1 MVMNPQDEQMNKPRG
16 GLLGLFDKA
25 MKADEDT
32 GLSPL
37 QNFAAALDPL
47 ILKDLRGGEGIRQ
60 QGVQRAA
67 TMSKNKTVDMLR
79 QQGRN
84 DLADA
89 VMNRTIGP
97 KEAFSVMQSEKAA
110 DTAFQRQ
117 KDLAAFSAGLKAPA
131 APKLYSE
138 FAKLNADLQAGNISK
153 DQYNASVQSFLN
165 KNKMSIR
172 PFRDINRK
180 KTKVVTVGSVKIGGD
195 NPISVQSMTNTLTTD
210 IEATINQINQITEA
224 GGDLVR
230 VSCPDKESTQAL
242 KKIIAPKKNLSF
254 SENFF
259 HMCFGK
265 VPEKEIVK
273 AFDVSLI
280 LYAEHSF
287 NVSTFT
293 ARTITSSLSDIHGA
307 ITGAIASLKGPL
319 HGGANEEVMHM
330 MKKIK
335 KPENALKWINN
346 ALKNKEVVM
355 GFGHRV
361 YKSGDS
367 RVPTMREYF
376 GKVAKI
382 KKDKTF
388 EKIYD
393 IVEKVMIKK
402 KNIHPNVDYPTGPTY
417 HLMGFDTDFFTPIF
431 VISRITGWSAH
442 IMEQH
447 AANKLI
453 RPLAKYKGSKHRT
466 VMQLNQR

>member
-1 MVMNPQDEQMNKPRG
+1 MSDDIKKGLMGVTVDETAISKVMPEINSLTYRGYAAQDLCANCQFEEVAYLILNSELPNKKQYKQFLKEEISERSLSKNLINIIKQMPKKSHPMDVARTAVSFM
-16 GLLGLFDKA
+16 GLEDKETTDNSPKANLRKA
-25 MKADEDT
+25 MRI
-32 GLSPL
+32 
-37 QNFAAALDPL
+37 F
-47 ILKDLRGGEGIRQ
+47 
-60 QGVQRAA
+60 
-67 TMSKNKTVDMLR
+67 SKT
-79 QQGRN
+79 
-84 DLADA
+84 
-89 VMNRTIGP
+89 P
-97 KEAFSVMQSEKAA
+97 
-110 DTAFQRQ
+110 TA
-117 KDLAAFSAGLKAPA
+117 LAAF
-131 APKLYSE
+131 Y
-138 FAKLNADLQAGNISK
+138 
-153 DQYNASVQSFLN
+153 
-165 KNKMSIR
+165 R
-172 PFRDINRK
+172 FRK
-180 KTKVVTVGSVKIGGD
+180 G
-195 NPISVQSMTNTLTTD
+195 
-210 IEATINQINQITEA
+210 
-224 GGDLVR
+224 
-230 VSCPDKESTQAL
+230 
-242 KKIIAPKKNLSF
+242 KKIIKPKKSLSF
-254 SENFF
+254 AENFF

-265 VPEKEIVK
+265 VPNKDIVK

-307 ITGAIASLKGPL
+307 ISGAIASLKGPL

-346 ALKNKEVVM
+346 ALDNKAVVM

-393 IVEKVMIKK
+393 IVEKVMIERKD
-402 KNIHPNVDYPTGPTY
+402 IHPNVDYPTGPTY

-453 RPLAKYKGSKHRT
+453 RPLAAYNGSKHRQ
-466 VMQLNQR
+466 VISLNKR

>member
-1 MVMNPQDEQMNKPRG
+1 MSDEIKK
-16 GLLGLFDKA
+16 GLLGIVV
-25 MKADEDT
+25 DET
-32 GLSPL
+32 EVSKVMPEINSLTYRGY
-37 QNFAAALDPL
+37 AAQDLCAKCKFEEVAYL
-47 ILKDLRGGEGIRQ
+47 ILNGELPTKKQLKKFEKEERKERKLSKTLLDDIKRFPKKAHPMDVARTVVSIMGLEDKETKDNSPKANMRKVMRIF
-60 QGVQRAA
+60 A
-67 TMSKNKTVDMLR
+67 KTPV
-79 QQGRN
+79 
-84 DLADA
+84 A
-89 VMNRTIGP
+89 
-97 KEAFSVMQSEKAA
+97 
-110 DTAFQRQ
+110 
-117 KDLAAFSAGLKAPA
+117 LAAFYRA
-131 APKLYSE
+131 
-138 FAKLNADLQAGNISK
+138 
-153 DQYNASVQSFLN
+153 
-165 KNKMSIR
+165 
-172 PFRDINRK
+172 RK
-180 KTKVVTVGSVKIGGD
+180 G
-195 NPISVQSMTNTLTTD
+195 
-210 IEATINQINQITEA
+210 
-224 GGDLVR
+224 
-230 VSCPDKESTQAL
+230 
-242 KKIIAPKKNLSF
+242 KKIIPPKKNLSF

-265 VPEKEIVK
+265 VPNKEIVK

-330 MKKIK
+330 MNKIK
-335 KPENALKWINN
+335 KPENALKWINK
-346 ALKNKEVVM
+346 ALDNKDVVM

-382 KKDKTF
+382 KKDKKF

-393 IVEKVMIKK
+393 IVEKVMIDR

-442 IMEQH
+442 IIEQH

-453 RPLAKYKGSKHRT
+453 RPLASYKGSKHRR
-466 VMQLNQR
+466 VLQLNQR

>member
-1 MVMNPQDEQMNKPRG
+1 MSDDIKK
-16 GLLGLFDKA
+16 GLLGIIV
-25 MKADEDT
+25 DET
-32 GLSPL
+32 EISKVMPEINSLTYRGY
-37 QNFAAALDPL
+37 AAQDLCARCDFEEVAYL
-47 ILKDLRGGEGIRQ
+47 ILNKELPNKKQLKIFKKELSKEI
-60 QGVQRAA
+60 
-67 TMSKNKTVDMLR
+67 TLSKNLINILKQIPKKSHPMDVART
-79 QQGRN
+79 
-84 DLADA
+84 A
-89 VMNRTIGP
+89 V
-97 KEAFSVMQSEKAA
+97 SVMGLEDKETKDNSPKANLRKSIRILA
-110 DTAFQRQ
+110 KTPTA
-117 KDLAAFSAGLKAPA
+117 LAAFYRL
-131 APKLYSE
+131 
-138 FAKLNADLQAGNISK
+138 
-153 DQYNASVQSFLN
+153 
-165 KNKMSIR
+165 
-172 PFRDINRK
+172 RK
-180 KTKVVTVGSVKIGGD
+180 G
-195 NPISVQSMTNTLTTD
+195 
-210 IEATINQINQITEA
+210 
-224 GGDLVR
+224 
-230 VSCPDKESTQAL
+230 
-242 KKIIAPKKNLSF
+242 KKIILPKKKLTF

-265 VPEKEIVK
+265 VPNKEIVK

-330 MKKIK
+330 MKRIK

-346 ALKNKEVVM
+346 ALKNKDVVM

-376 GKVAKI
+376 KRVAII

-393 IVEKVMIKK
+393 IVEKVMIKE
-402 KNIHPNVDYPTGPTY
+402 KNIYPNVDYPTGPTY

-453 RPLAKYKGSKHRT
+453 RPLASYRGNKHRQ
-466 VMQLNQR
+466 VVQLNQR

>member
-1 MVMNPQDEQMNKPRG
+1 MSDEIKK
-16 GLLGLFDKA
+16 GLLGIVV
-25 MKADEDT
+25 DET
-32 GLSPL
+32 EVSKVMPEINSLTYRGY
-37 QNFAAALDPL
+37 AAQDLCEYCRFEEVAYL
-47 ILKDLRGGEGIRQ
+47 ILNKDLPNSIQLKQFENEEKNNREL
-60 QGVQRAA
+60 
-67 TMSKNKTVDMLR
+67 SKNLYEIIKNMPKKSHPMDVART
-79 QQGRN
+79 
-84 DLADA
+84 A
-89 VMNRTIGP
+89 V
-97 KEAFSVMQSEKAA
+97 SVMGLEDNETSDSSPEANMRKALRIFA
-110 DTAFQRQ
+110 KTPTA
-117 KDLAAFSAGLKAPA
+117 LAAF
-131 APKLYSE
+131 YR
-138 FAKLNADLQAGNISK
+138 
-153 DQYNASVQSFLN
+153 
-165 KNKMSIR
+165 IR
-172 PFRDINRK
+172 S
-180 KTKVVTVGSVKIGGD
+180 G
-195 NPISVQSMTNTLTTD
+195 
-210 IEATINQINQITEA
+210 
-224 GGDLVR
+224 
-230 VSCPDKESTQAL
+230 
-242 KKIIAPKKNLSF
+242 KKIIKPKKELTF
-254 SENFF
+254 AENFF
-259 HMCFGK
+259 NMCFGK
-265 VPEKEIVK
+265 VPQKEIVK

-330 MKKIK
+330 MRKIK

-346 ALKNKEVVM
+346 ALKNKDVVM

-447 AANKLI
+447 TANKLI
-453 RPLAKYKGSKHRT
+453 RPLAKYKGSKHRK
-466 VMQLNQR
+466 VMELNYR

>member
-1 MVMNPQDEQMNKPRG
+1 MSDDIKKGLMGVTVDETAISKVMPEINSLTYRGYAAQDLCANCQFEEVAYLILNGELPNKKQYKQFLKEEISERSLSKNLINIIKQMPKKSHPMDVARTAVSFM
-16 GLLGLFDKA
+16 GLEDKETTDNSPKANLRKA
-25 MKADEDT
+25 MRI
-32 GLSPL
+32 
-37 QNFAAALDPL
+37 F
-47 ILKDLRGGEGIRQ
+47 
-60 QGVQRAA
+60 
-67 TMSKNKTVDMLR
+67 SKT
-79 QQGRN
+79 
-84 DLADA
+84 
-89 VMNRTIGP
+89 P
-97 KEAFSVMQSEKAA
+97 
-110 DTAFQRQ
+110 TA
-117 KDLAAFSAGLKAPA
+117 LAAF
-131 APKLYSE
+131 Y
-138 FAKLNADLQAGNISK
+138 
-153 DQYNASVQSFLN
+153 
-165 KNKMSIR
+165 R
-172 PFRDINRK
+172 FRK
-180 KTKVVTVGSVKIGGD
+180 G
-195 NPISVQSMTNTLTTD
+195 
-210 IEATINQINQITEA
+210 
-224 GGDLVR
+224 
-230 VSCPDKESTQAL
+230 
-242 KKIIAPKKNLSF
+242 KKIISSKKTLTF
-254 SENFF
+254 AENFF

-265 VPEKEIVK
+265 VPNKDIVK

-307 ITGAIASLKGPL
+307 ISGAIASLKGPL

-346 ALKNKEVVM
+346 VLDNKDVVM

-388 EKIYD
+388 EKMYD
-393 IVEKVMIKK
+393 IVEKVMIDR
-402 KNIHPNVDYPTGPTY
+402 KNIYPNVDYPTGPTY

-442 IMEQH
+442 IIEQH

-453 RPLAKYKGSKHRT
+453 RPLAAYNGSKHRQ
-466 VMQLNQR
+466 VIQLNQR

>member
-1 MVMNPQDEQMNKPRG
+1 MSDEIKK
-16 GLLGLFDKA
+16 GLLGIVVDETEVSKVMPEINSLTYRGYAAQDLCAKCKFEEVAYLILNGELPSKKQLKVFEKVERKQRKLSKTLLDDLKKIPKKAHPMDVARTAVSIMGLEDKETRDNSPQANMRKA
-25 MKADEDT
+25 MRI
-32 GLSPL
+32 
-37 QNFAAALDPL
+37 FA
-47 ILKDLRGGEGIRQ
+47 
-60 QGVQRAA
+60 
-67 TMSKNKTVDMLR
+67 KTPV
-79 QQGRN
+79 
-84 DLADA
+84 A
-89 VMNRTIGP
+89 
-97 KEAFSVMQSEKAA
+97 
-110 DTAFQRQ
+110 
-117 KDLAAFSAGLKAPA
+117 LAAFYRA
-131 APKLYSE
+131 
-138 FAKLNADLQAGNISK
+138 
-153 DQYNASVQSFLN
+153 
-165 KNKMSIR
+165 
-172 PFRDINRK
+172 RK
-180 KTKVVTVGSVKIGGD
+180 G
-195 NPISVQSMTNTLTTD
+195 
-210 IEATINQINQITEA
+210 
-224 GGDLVR
+224 
-230 VSCPDKESTQAL
+230 
-242 KKIIAPKKNLSF
+242 KKIIPPKKNLSF

-265 VPEKEIVK
+265 VPNKDIVK

-330 MKKIK
+330 MNKIK
-335 KPENALKWINN
+335 KPEKAHKWINK
-346 ALKNKEVVM
+346 ALDNKDVIM

-382 KKDKTF
+382 KKDKKF
-388 EKIYD
+388 ERIYD
-393 IVEKVMIKK
+393 IVEKVMIDR

-453 RPLAKYKGSKHRT
+453 RPLASYKGSKYRK
-466 VMQLNQR
+466 VVQLNQR

>member
-1 MVMNPQDEQMNKPRG
+1 MNSEIKK
-16 GLLGLFDKA
+16 GLLGVTVDETAISKVMPEINSLTYRGYAAQDLCEKCKFEEVAYLILNGELPNIKELKKFEKEEKKERALSKNLINILKQIPKKSHPMDVARTAVSVMGLEDKETNNNSPKANLRKA
-25 MKADEDT
+25 MRI
-32 GLSPL
+32 
-37 QNFAAALDPL
+37 F
-47 ILKDLRGGEGIRQ
+47 
-60 QGVQRAA
+60 
-67 TMSKNKTVDMLR
+67 SKT
-79 QQGRN
+79 
-84 DLADA
+84 
-89 VMNRTIGP
+89 P
-97 KEAFSVMQSEKAA
+97 
-110 DTAFQRQ
+110 TA
-117 KDLAAFSAGLKAPA
+117 LAAFYRL
-131 APKLYSE
+131 
-138 FAKLNADLQAGNISK
+138 
-153 DQYNASVQSFLN
+153 
-165 KNKMSIR
+165 
-172 PFRDINRK
+172 RK
-180 KTKVVTVGSVKIGGD
+180 GKKVI
-195 NPISVQSMTNTLTTD
+195 L
-210 IEATINQINQITEA
+210 
-224 GGDLVR
+224 
-230 VSCPDKESTQAL
+230 
-242 KKIIAPKKNLSF
+242 PKKNLTF
-254 SENFF
+254 AENFF
-259 HMCFGK
+259 YMCFGK
-265 VPEKEIVK
+265 IPNKDIVK

-335 KPENALKWINN
+335 KPENALKWINK
-346 ALKNKEVVM
+346 ALDNKDVVM

-393 IVEKVMIKK
+393 IVEKVMIKR

-442 IMEQH
+442 IFEQH

-453 RPLAKYKGSKHRT
+453 RPLAAYNGNQHRKVIT
-466 VMQLNQR
+466 LNQR

>member
-1 MVMNPQDEQMNKPRG
+1 MGDDIKK
-16 GLLGLFDKA
+16 GLLGIIVDETEVSKVMPEINSLTYRGYAAQDLCARCKFEEVAYLILNRELPNKKQLKKFEEEETKERALSKNLINILKQMPRKSHPMDVARTAVSVMGLEDKETKDNSPEANLRKA
-25 MKADEDT
+25 MRI
-32 GLSPL
+32 LS
-37 QNFAAALDPL
+37 
-47 ILKDLRGGEGIRQ
+47 
-60 QGVQRAA
+60 
-67 TMSKNKTVDMLR
+67 KT
-79 QQGRN
+79 
-84 DLADA
+84 
-89 VMNRTIGP
+89 P
-97 KEAFSVMQSEKAA
+97 
-110 DTAFQRQ
+110 TA
-117 KDLAAFSAGLKAPA
+117 LAAFYRL
-131 APKLYSE
+131 
-138 FAKLNADLQAGNISK
+138 
-153 DQYNASVQSFLN
+153 
-165 KNKMSIR
+165 
-172 PFRDINRK
+172 RK
-180 KTKVVTVGSVKIGGD
+180 G
-195 NPISVQSMTNTLTTD
+195 
-210 IEATINQINQITEA
+210 
-224 GGDLVR
+224 
-230 VSCPDKESTQAL
+230 
-242 KKIIAPKKNLSF
+242 KKIIVPKKNLTF

-265 VPEKEIVK
+265 VPNKEIVK

-346 ALKNKEVVM
+346 ALKNKDVVM

-376 GKVAKI
+376 KRVAII
-382 KKDKTF
+382 KKDKTY

-393 IVEKVMIKK
+393 IVEKVMIEK
-402 KNIHPNVDYPTGPTY
+402 KNIYPNVDYPTGPTY

-453 RPLAKYKGSKHRT
+453 RPLASYKGNKHRK
-466 VMQLNQR
+466 VFQLNQR

>member
-1 MVMNPQDEQMNKPRG
+1 MSEDIKK
-16 GLLGLFDKA
+16 GLLGIVV
-25 MKADEDT
+25 DET
-32 GLSPL
+32 EVSKVMPEINSLTYRGY
-37 QNFAAALDPL
+37 AAQDLCEYCRFEEVAYL
-47 ILKDLRGGEGIRQ
+47 ILNKDLPNTIELRKFEKEEKNNREL
-60 QGVQRAA
+60 
-67 TMSKNKTVDMLR
+67 SKNLYEIIKHMPKKSHPMDVART
-79 QQGRN
+79 
-84 DLADA
+84 A
-89 VMNRTIGP
+89 VSVMGLEDKETQDSS
-97 KEAFSVMQSEKAA
+97 KEANLRKALRIFA
-110 DTAFQRQ
+110 KTPTA
-117 KDLAAFSAGLKAPA
+117 LAAF
-131 APKLYSE
+131 YR
-138 FAKLNADLQAGNISK
+138 
-153 DQYNASVQSFLN
+153 
-165 KNKMSIR
+165 IR
-172 PFRDINRK
+172 N
-180 KTKVVTVGSVKIGGD
+180 G
-195 NPISVQSMTNTLTTD
+195 
-210 IEATINQINQITEA
+210 
-224 GGDLVR
+224 
-230 VSCPDKESTQAL
+230 
-242 KKIIAPKKNLSF
+242 KKIIKPKKTLTF
-254 SENFF
+254 AENFF
-259 HMCFGK
+259 YMCFGK
-265 VPEKEIVK
+265 VPQKEIVK

-330 MKKIK
+330 MNKIK

-367 RVPTMREYF
+367 RVPTMRQYF
-376 GKVAKI
+376 GKVAKL
-382 KKDKTF
+382 KKDKKF

-393 IVEKVMIKK
+393 IVEKVMIKE

-453 RPLAKYKGSKHRT
+453 RPLASYKGSKHRK
-466 VMQLNQR
+466 VLQLNQR

>member
-1 MVMNPQDEQMNKPRG
+1 MSEDIKKGLMGVTVDETSVSKVMPEINSLTYRGYAAQDLCATCRFEEV
-16 GLLGLFDKA
+16 A
-25 MKADEDT
+25 Y
-32 GLSPL
+32 
-37 QNFAAALDPL
+37 L
-47 ILKDLRGGEGIRQ
+47 ILNGELPNKKQLKDFEKQERKERKI
-60 QGVQRAA
+60 
-67 TMSKNKTVDMLR
+67 SKNLIDAIKKTPKKAHPMDVAR
-79 QQGRN
+79 T
-84 DLADA
+84 A
-89 VMNRTIGP
+89 VSIMGLEDKDTRDNSP
-97 KEAFSVMQSEKAA
+97 KANMQKIMRIFAKTPVA
-110 DTAFQRQ
+110 
-117 KDLAAFSAGLKAPA
+117 LAAFYRS
-131 APKLYSE
+131 
-138 FAKLNADLQAGNISK
+138 
-153 DQYNASVQSFLN
+153 
-165 KNKMSIR
+165 
-172 PFRDINRK
+172 RK
-180 KTKVVTVGSVKIGGD
+180 G
-195 NPISVQSMTNTLTTD
+195 
-210 IEATINQINQITEA
+210 
-224 GGDLVR
+224 
-230 VSCPDKESTQAL
+230 
-242 KKIIAPKKNLSF
+242 KKIIFPKKNLSF

-265 VPEKEIVK
+265 VPNKDIVK

-330 MKKIK
+330 MNKIK
-335 KPENALKWINN
+335 KPENALKWINK
-346 ALKNKEVVM
+346 ALDNKDVVM

-367 RVPTMREYF
+367 RVPTMRDYF

-382 KKDKTF
+382 KKDKKF
-388 EKIYD
+388 EKIYN
-393 IVEKVMIKK
+393 IVEKVMIEK

-453 RPLAKYKGSKHRT
+453 RPLASYNGSQHRKVT
-466 VMQLNQR
+466 QLNKR

>member
-1 MVMNPQDEQMNKPRG
+1 MSEEIKKGLMGVTVDETGISKVMPEINSLTYRGYAAQYLCAKCKFEEVAYLILNKELPNKKELKKFENEETKERFLSKNLINILKQMPKKSHPMDVARTAVSVM
-16 GLLGLFDKA
+16 GLEDKDTTDNSPKANLRKA
-25 MKADEDT
+25 MRI
-32 GLSPL
+32 
-37 QNFAAALDPL
+37 F
-47 ILKDLRGGEGIRQ
+47 
-60 QGVQRAA
+60 
-67 TMSKNKTVDMLR
+67 SKT
-79 QQGRN
+79 
-84 DLADA
+84 
-89 VMNRTIGP
+89 P
-97 KEAFSVMQSEKAA
+97 
-110 DTAFQRQ
+110 TAI
-117 KDLAAFSAGLKAPA
+117 AAFYRL
-131 APKLYSE
+131 
-138 FAKLNADLQAGNISK
+138 
-153 DQYNASVQSFLN
+153 
-165 KNKMSIR
+165 
-172 PFRDINRK
+172 RK
-180 KTKVVTVGSVKIGGD
+180 G
-195 NPISVQSMTNTLTTD
+195 
-210 IEATINQINQITEA
+210 
-224 GGDLVR
+224 
-230 VSCPDKESTQAL
+230 
-242 KKIIAPKKNLSF
+242 KKIITPKKKLSF
-254 SENFF
+254 AENFF
-259 HMCFGK
+259 YMCFGK
-265 VPEKEIVK
+265 VPEKDIVK

-335 KPENALKWINN
+335 KPDNALNWINK
-346 ALKNKEVVM
+346 ALDNKDVVM

-393 IVEKVMIKK
+393 IVEKVMIERKD
-402 KNIHPNVDYPTGPTY
+402 IHPNVDYPTGPTY

-447 AANKLI
+447 ASNKLI
-453 RPLAKYKGSKHRT
+453 RPLAAYNGNPHKQVT
-466 VMQLNQR
+466 DLNQR

>member
-1 MVMNPQDEQMNKPRG
+1 MSDEIKK
-16 GLLGLFDKA
+16 GLLGIVV
-25 MKADEDT
+25 DET
-32 GLSPL
+32 EISKVMPEINSLTYRGY
-37 QNFAAALDPL
+37 AAQDLCARCKFEEVAYL
-47 ILKDLRGGEGIRQ
+47 ILNKELPNKKQLKQFEEEESKER
-60 QGVQRAA
+60 
-67 TMSKNKTVDMLR
+67 TLSKNLINILKQIPKNSHPMDVART
-79 QQGRN
+79 
-84 DLADA
+84 A
-89 VMNRTIGP
+89 V
-97 KEAFSVMQSEKAA
+97 SVMGLEDKETKNNSPKANLRKSMRIFA
-110 DTAFQRQ
+110 KTPVA
-117 KDLAAFSAGLKAPA
+117 LAAFYRL
-131 APKLYSE
+131 
-138 FAKLNADLQAGNISK
+138 
-153 DQYNASVQSFLN
+153 
-165 KNKMSIR
+165 
-172 PFRDINRK
+172 RK
-180 KTKVVTVGSVKIGGD
+180 G
-195 NPISVQSMTNTLTTD
+195 
-210 IEATINQINQITEA
+210 
-224 GGDLVR
+224 
-230 VSCPDKESTQAL
+230 
-242 KKIIAPKKNLSF
+242 KKIIQPKKKLTF
-254 SENFF
+254 AENFF

-265 VPEKEIVK
+265 IPNKEIVK

-335 KPENALKWINN
+335 KPENALKWINK
-346 ALKNKEVVM
+346 AIDNKDVVM

-382 KKDKTF
+382 KKDKKF

-393 IVEKVMIKK
+393 IVEKVMIERKD
-402 KNIHPNVDYPTGPTY
+402 IHPNVDYPTGPTY

-442 IMEQH
+442 VIEQH

-453 RPLAKYKGSKHRT
+453 RPLASYKGSKHRK
-466 VMQLNQR
+466 VINLNQR

>member
-1 MVMNPQDEQMNKPRG
+1 MTVDIKKGLMGVTVDETGISKVMPEINSLTYRGYAAQDLCANCEFEEVAYLILNGNLPNKKELKKFEKEERKERTLSKSLINIIKQMPRKSHPMDVARTAVSVM
-16 GLLGLFDKA
+16 GLEDKEVTDNSPNANLRKA
-25 MKADEDT
+25 MRI
-32 GLSPL
+32 
-37 QNFAAALDPL
+37 F
-47 ILKDLRGGEGIRQ
+47 
-60 QGVQRAA
+60 
-67 TMSKNKTVDMLR
+67 SKT
-79 QQGRN
+79 
-84 DLADA
+84 
-89 VMNRTIGP
+89 P
-97 KEAFSVMQSEKAA
+97 
-110 DTAFQRQ
+110 TA
-117 KDLAAFSAGLKAPA
+117 LAAFYRL
-131 APKLYSE
+131 
-138 FAKLNADLQAGNISK
+138 
-153 DQYNASVQSFLN
+153 
-165 KNKMSIR
+165 
-172 PFRDINRK
+172 RK
-180 KTKVVTVGSVKIGGD
+180 G
-195 NPISVQSMTNTLTTD
+195 
-210 IEATINQINQITEA
+210 
-224 GGDLVR
+224 
-230 VSCPDKESTQAL
+230 
-242 KKIIAPKKNLSF
+242 KKIIAPKKKLSF
-254 SENFF
+254 AENFF

-265 VPEKEIVK
+265 VPNKDIVK

-307 ITGAIASLKGPL
+307 IAGAIASLKGPL

-346 ALKNKEVVM
+346 ALNKKSVVM

-393 IVEKVMIKK
+393 IVEKVMIDR
-402 KNIHPNVDYPTGPTY
+402 KNIYPNVDYPTGPTY

-442 IMEQH
+442 IKEQY
-447 AANKLI
+447 ASNRLI
-453 RPLAKYKGSKHRT
+453 RPLAAYNGNKYRKVKS
-466 VMQLNQR
+466 LNKR